1 LHREHSVN
9 LGRARFAPKRLAD
22 VAGCF
27 LRLGLTSFGGPV
39 AHLGYFREEFVRRR
53 AWLDDAAFTDLVA
66 LCQFLP
72 GPASSQVVFAI
83 GLRRAGLSGALLAS
97 ACFMLPSVLLMIGF
111 AYGLT
116 ALGPL
121 AQVGWIHGLKLAAV
135 AVVAQ
140 AVWGMG
146 QRLCPD
152 WPRRTLALGAAAA
165 LLAWRSPLGPMAAI
179 AAGALLGCWWYR
191 GAAVPA
197 ADPAARGGRHPAAAA
212 ALGSFALL
220 LVALPILAAAT
231 GRKSLAVAA
240 SFYRTGALVFG
251 GGHVVLP
258 LLRAELVPRH
268 WISDGSFLAGYGA
281 VQAVPGPLFTFAAY
295 LGTRIFAGPHG
306 WEGGLLCLAAIFLP
320 GWLLIGGMLPFWH
333 ALRRQRPVQAALRG
347 ANAVVVGVLLAA
359 LYDPVWTQSVHT
371 GRDAAAAVL
380 ACGLLLALR
389 TPAWLLVLLAAAAG
403 QWLLGTPAA

>member
-1 LHREHSVN
+1 
-9 LGRARFAPKRLAD
+9 
-22 VAGCF
+22 
-27 LRLGLTSFGGPV
+27 
-39 AHLGYFREEFVRRR
+39 
-53 AWLDDAAFTDLVA
+53 
-66 LCQFLP
+66 
-72 GPASSQVVFAI
+72 
-83 GLRRAGLSGALLAS
+83 
-97 ACFMLPSVLLMIGF
+97 MLPSVLLMIGF

-152 WPRRTLALGAAAA
+152 WPRRALALGAAAA

-197 ADPAARGGRHPAAAA
+197 ADPAPARGRHRAAAA
-212 ALGSFALL
+212 ALAVFALL

-268 WISDGSFLAGYGA
+268 WIGDESFLAGYGA

-295 LGTRIFAGPHG
+295 LGTRILGGPHA
-306 WEGGLLCLAAIFLP
+306 WAGGLLCLGAIFLP

-333 ALRRQRPVQAALRG
+333 ALRHRRLVQAALRG
-347 ANAVVVGVLLAA
+347 ANAAVVGLLLAA
-359 LYDPVWTQSVHT
+359 LYDPVWTQSVRN
-371 GRDAAAAVL
+371 GRDAGAAILACAVL
-380 ACGLLLALR
+380 MAWR
-389 TPAWLLVLLAAAAG
+389 VPAWLLVFLAAAAG
-403 QWLLGTPAA
+403 QWLL